1 LNTINHFFIKT
12 PVWKEAGRWSL
23 NTIPRDVVD
32 WLLEPA
38 SLTARIKRT
47 FSSPFSVDVKEQ
59 GLAKPFLADA
69 QCLQQQPNRYALIR
83 EVLLNVAGSPVVF
96 ARTTLPTNVAD
107 SLQELTHLGSKPLGE
122 IIFAYPSL
130 RRVRLDFAKVHV
142 SQLSPL
148 MQAQLV
154 GESVIW
160 ARRNSYQL
168 NQQNFVVSEFF
179 LPAIF
184 KS

>member
-1 LNTINHFFIKT
+1 LNTINHFFIKA

-23 NTIPRDVVD
+23 NTIPCHVVH

-47 FSSPFSVDVKEQ
+47 FSLPFSVDVKQQ
-59 GLAKPFLADA
+59 GLSKPFLADA
-69 QCLQQQPNRYALIR
+69 QCLKQPPHRYALVR

-96 ARTTLPTNVAD
+96 ARTTLPINVAD
-107 SLQELTHLGSKPLGE
+107 GLQELTHLGTKPLGE
-122 IIFAYPSL
+122 IIFSYPNL
-130 RRVRLDFAKVHV
+130 RRVRLDFAKISV
-142 SQLSPL
+142 SQLSPV
-148 MQAQLV
+148 MQKQLV

-160 ARRNSYQL
+160 ARRNIYQI
-168 NQQNFVVSEFF
+168 NQQSFVVSEFF